1 MVKAAGWYMTD
12 NPNLEKLMNAHLA
25 SIALQLSTIKLEQ
38 SEGFAEIK
46 KSMDRRDERTDRDL
60 RDINTR
66 VDRLETTLNRWGGA
80 FAFAVLMMGL
90 GMPIALWLL
99 GFVTR

>member
-1 MVKAAGWYMTD
+1 
-12 NPNLEKLMNAHLA
+12 MNAHLA
-25 SIALQLSTIKLEQ
+25 SITAQLAAIKLEQ
-38 SEGFAEIK
+38 SQGFTDIR
-46 KSMDRRDERTDRDL
+46 KSMERRDERTDRDL
-60 RDINTR
+60 RDINTS